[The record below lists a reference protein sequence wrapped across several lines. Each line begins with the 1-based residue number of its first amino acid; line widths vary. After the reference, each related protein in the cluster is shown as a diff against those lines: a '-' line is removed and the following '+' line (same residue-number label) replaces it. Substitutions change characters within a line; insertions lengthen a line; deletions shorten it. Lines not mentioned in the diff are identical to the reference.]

1 MLNISVWMGKSVMFS
16 DLVMLINNFL
26 NFDIS
31 MASILCLVYL
41 YILEMFLEE
50 LSGIVLGS

>member
-1 MLNISVWMGKSVMFS
+1 MLNISVWMGKSVMLS
-16 DLVMLINNFL
+16 DLVKLINNFL

-41 YILEMFLEE
+41 YILAMFLEE
-50 LSGIVLGS
+50 LSGVVLGS

>member
-1 MLNISVWMGKSVMFS
+1 MLNISVWMCKSVMLS
-16 DLVMLINNFL
+16 DLDMLIHNFL

-31 MASILCLVYL
+31 MASGLCLVYL

-50 LSGIVLGS
+50 LSCIVLGS

>member
-1 MLNISVWMGKSVMFS
+1 MLNIGVWMGKSVMLS
-16 DLVMLINNFL
+16 DLVRLINNFL

-50 LSGIVLGS
+50 LSGVVLGS

>member
-1 MLNISVWMGKSVMFS
+1 MGKSVMLS
-16 DLVMLINNFL
+16 DLVRLINNFL

-50 LSGIVLGS
+50 LSGVVLGS

>member
-1 MLNISVWMGKSVMFS
+1 MLNISVWMGKSVMLS
-16 DLVMLINNFL
+16 DLVRLINNFL

-50 LSGIVLGS
+50 LSGVVLGS

>member
-1 MLNISVWMGKSVMFS
+1 
-16 DLVMLINNFL
+16 MLINNFL

-41 YILEMFLEE
+41 YILEMFFEE